1 MINSEQRVM
10 AMTWRMLGNEA
21 DARDASQ
28 EVFLRVYKY
37 LGRFRR
43 DQDFFAWLYG
53 ITVNV
58 CRDFLKKRQN
68 HTSRFV
74 SFGEDAGVAYEVA
87 DEHADAEQVLVQTQQ
102 HELIGKAMGTL
113 PFKERASIVL
123 RDVEGLSTDEV
134 ARIMKSS
141 ATTVRSQISS
151 ARKKIRIYCQQ
162 HQTGIRRGEGA
173 MNCKQLDELL
183 PLYAG
188 RDLDEKR
195 ARLVSEHI
203 QICSACARVAGEY
216 RDAVELAQHFAPPVF
231 SDNVYAS
238 VRRQVMQQIEDE
250 PTAPLL
256 AQMFGS
262 WFRPRMAWAAAS
274 AVIIAFGFFAL
285 YLVVNRT
292 ADVQPVAEIHPT
304 VNPEQ
309 TPESMATPRQLSQR
323 APGHAKPAEDKRKR
337 HVEPCQS
344 NAQTR
349 ADTHCGRRVFRESCA
364 ILRRRT
370 VCRLSMQSQADHLC
384 GLRFKQRIRTFASS
398 GFLNRTQ
405 NRRYQTRKES
415 RFS

>member
-1 MINSEQRVM
+1 MALALEMPLLVDEPTSDQSSLSLLIERAASGDKAAFEQVMINSEQRVM

-68 HTSRFV
+68 HSSRFV

-87 DEHADAEQVLVQTQQ
+87 DEHADAEQVLVQAQQ

-162 HQTGIRRGEGA
+162 HRARFGEG
-173 MNCKQLDELL
+173 
-183 PLYAG
+183 
-188 RDLDEKR
+188 R
-195 ARLVSEHI
+195 AR
-203 QICSACARVAGEY
+203 
-216 RDAVELAQHFAPPVF
+216 
-231 SDNVYAS
+231 
-238 VRRQVMQQIEDE
+238 
-250 PTAPLL
+250 
-256 AQMFGS
+256 
-262 WFRPRMAWAAAS
+262 
-274 AVIIAFGFFAL
+274 
-285 YLVVNRT
+285 
-292 ADVQPVAEIHPT
+292 
-304 VNPEQ
+304 
-309 TPESMATPRQLSQR
+309 
-323 APGHAKPAEDKRKR
+323 
-337 HVEPCQS
+337 
-344 NAQTR
+344 
-349 ADTHCGRRVFRESCA
+349 
-364 ILRRRT
+364 
-370 VCRLSMQSQADHLC
+370 
-384 GLRFKQRIRTFASS
+384 
-398 GFLNRTQ
+398 
-405 NRRYQTRKES
+405 
-415 RFS
+415 